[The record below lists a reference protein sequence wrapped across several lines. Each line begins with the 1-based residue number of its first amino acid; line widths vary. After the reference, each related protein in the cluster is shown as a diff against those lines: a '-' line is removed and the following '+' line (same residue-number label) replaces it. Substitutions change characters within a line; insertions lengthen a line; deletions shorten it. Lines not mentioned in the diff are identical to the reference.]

1 MAKIFSIRATRANCF
16 GLAPNIARK
25 LRDKVPLGDIQLR
38 RKPSH
43 AQRGIS
49 SQTLGSTAHD
59 WVRLARVQVAKQK
72 TLDAREPRGAV
83 RSFHWHFFQQRQ
95 VARFEK
101 ITQLDLLIREV

>member
-1 MAKIFSIRATRANCF
+1 MLSASSNLSEQGIVYPP
-16 GLAPNIARK
+16 LA
-25 LRDKVPLGDIQLR
+25 DIQLR

-72 TLDAREPRGAV
+72 TLDPREPRGAV
-83 RSFHWHFFQQRQ
+83 RSFH
-95 VARFEK
+95 
-101 ITQLDLLIREV
+101 